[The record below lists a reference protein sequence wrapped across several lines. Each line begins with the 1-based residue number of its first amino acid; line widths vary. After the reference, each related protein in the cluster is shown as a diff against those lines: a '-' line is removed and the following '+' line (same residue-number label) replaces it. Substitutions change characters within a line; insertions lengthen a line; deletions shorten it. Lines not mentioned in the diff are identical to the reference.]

1 MRIRLVLLA
10 AALLLLSLAGPVP
23 VQAAAAGYRLNP
35 GDMIRISVWK
45 EEELAREAIVQPDGS
60 VSFPLVGQVPAAG
73 RTPAELQAEIV
84 KGIEKYIPDAVV
96 TVELVQAKGNRVYV
110 IGEVNRPGEY
120 QLDRPISIV
129 QAISLAGGFS
139 PFADQDEIRIL
150 RTTQGGGETSF
161 VFDYDEIADGKDL
174 SKNITLEPGDTV
186 IVPGG
191 SLF

>member
-1 MRIRLVLLA
+1 MRMRLVLLA
-10 AALLLLSLAGPVP
+10 ATLLLLSLSGPATVR
-23 VQAAAAGYRLNP
+23 AAEPGYRLNP

-45 EEELAREAIVQPDGS
+45 EEELAREAVVQPDGS

-73 RTPAELQAEIV
+73 RTPAELQTEIV

-150 RTTQGGGETSF
+150 RPTQGGGETSF
-161 VFDYDEIADGKDL
+161 LFDYDEVADGENL
-174 SKNITLEPGDTV
+174 TNNITLEPGDTV

>member
-1 MRIRLVLLA
+1 MRARLVLLA
-10 AALLLLSLAGPVP
+10 MALVLLCLSGPARA
-23 VQAAAAGYRLNP
+23 QAAASGYRLNP

-73 RTPAELQAEIV
+73 RTPAELQGEIV

-150 RTTQGGGETSF
+150 RQTQGGAETSF